1 MGYSGSMVFGHGG
14 PNPGEGIDEYY
25 ASMQPQWAGIDTVRW
40 VQMTLLDRLHLLIC
54 PDFIVTL
61 R

>member
-1 MGYSGSMVFGHGG
+1 MVFGHGG